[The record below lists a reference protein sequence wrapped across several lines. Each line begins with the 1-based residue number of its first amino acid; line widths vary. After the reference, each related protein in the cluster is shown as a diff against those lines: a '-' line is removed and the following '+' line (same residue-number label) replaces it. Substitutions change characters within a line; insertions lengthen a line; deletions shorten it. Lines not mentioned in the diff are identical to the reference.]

1 MRSTRSTLR
10 PIVTALLLGL
20 YAGTV
25 SANPL
30 ADPTRPSNAKDVSR
44 ESSPGIRLE
53 GILRSEGRLLA
64 IVNGKIVRAGD
75 RIGDS
80 RIDEI
85 FTDSIR
91 YTRAGHTST
100 ARLTQKHISVRTN
113 VVQSEEQT

>member
-1 MRSTRSTLR
+1 MRNTRPTLK
-10 PIVTALLLGL
+10 PIATALLLGL
-20 YAGTV
+20 CAGTV

-30 ADPTRPSNAKDVSR
+30 ADPTRPSNATEVTR
-44 ESSPGIRLE
+44 ESSTGIRLE

-85 FTDSIR
+85 LADSIR
-91 YTRAGHTST
+91 YTRGGRSST
-100 ARLTQKHISVRTN
+100 ARLTQKPISVRTN